1 MRAAIA
7 IADPKQGVFM
17 DYVIWGGAVITLL
30 GLMGLIY
37 CIFLVAKGRRA
48 KLPDEAL
55 RAVMQKALIWNMAA
69 LAASGLGL
77 MMVVVGV
84 ILA

>member
-1 MRAAIA
+1 
-7 IADPKQGVFM
+7 M
-17 DYVIWGGAVITLL
+17 DYVIWIGAAITLL
-30 GLMGLIY
+30 GLAGLLY
-37 CIFLVAKGRRA
+37 CIFLVVQGRRA
-48 KLPDEAL
+48 KLSDDAL

-84 ILA
+84 ILD

>member
-1 MRAAIA
+1 ME
-7 IADPKQGVFM
+7 
-17 DYVIWGGAVITLL
+17 YVIWGGAVITVL
-30 GLMGLIY
+30 GLIGLIY
-37 CIFLVAKGRRA
+37 CIFLVARGRRA
-48 KLPDEAL
+48 KLPDTEL
-55 RAVMQKALIWNMAA
+55 RAVMQKALVWNMAA

>member
-1 MRAAIA
+1 
-7 IADPKQGVFM
+7 M
-17 DYVIWGGAVITLL
+17 DYVIWIGAAITLL
-30 GLMGLIY
+30 GLMGLLY
-37 CIFLVAKGRRA
+37 CIFLVVQGRRA
-48 KLPDEAL
+48 KLSDDAL

-84 ILA
+84 ILD

>member
-1 MRAAIA
+1 ME
-7 IADPKQGVFM
+7 F
-17 DYVIWGGAVITLL
+17 VIWGGALITVL
-30 GLMGLIY
+30 GLIGLIY
-37 CIFLVAKGRRA
+37 CIFLVARGRRA

-84 ILA
+84 ILAR